1 MKKFMH
7 ISDYQICACFS
18 MRSSCL
24 KVTKKLCFVEI
35 KSKIAGGKRKQSMY
49 YCFGG

>member
-1 MKKFMH
+1 MH
-7 ISDYQICACFS
+7 ISDYQICAGFS

-24 KVTKKLCFVEI
+24 KATKKPCFVEI
-35 KSKIAGGKRKQSMY
+35 KSKIAGGKRKLSVY